1 MARDTADLV
10 IVGAGTVDRG
20 YLRAMRRRLGRLVPA
35 ARELGIRKVWAATI
49 EYSPDHLPI
58 IGPAITPEGER
69 LEGVTVATAVGHGMM
84 WGPAVAKIAAD
95 LALAGRTRVTDV
107 SGFGL
112 DRFDEHGRSRAHD
125 PVALP
130 FPSAVED

>member
-1 MARDTADLV
+1 
-10 IVGAGTVDRG
+10 
-20 YLRAMRRRLGRLVPA
+20 
-35 ARELGIRKVWAATI
+35 
-49 EYSPDHLPI
+49 
-58 IGPAITPEGER
+58 
-69 LEGVTVATAVGHGMM
+69 MM

-112 DRFDEHGRSRAHD
+112 DRFDERGRSRAHD

-130 FPSAVED
+130 FPTAVEG